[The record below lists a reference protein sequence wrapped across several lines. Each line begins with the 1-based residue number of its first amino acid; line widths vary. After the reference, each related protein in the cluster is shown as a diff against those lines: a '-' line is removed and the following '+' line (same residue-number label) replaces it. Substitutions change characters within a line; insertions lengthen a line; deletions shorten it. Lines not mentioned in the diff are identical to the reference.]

1 MDGLALDTLPD
12 VLRGRSMLPPLPV
25 IELADIGYAWMTDAI
40 LLIGGA
46 VALVSVVIAA
56 RSGIFRNGP
65 SPH

>member
-1 MDGLALDTLPD
+1 
-12 VLRGRSMLPPLPV
+12 MLPPLPV

-40 LLIGGA
+40 LVIGGA